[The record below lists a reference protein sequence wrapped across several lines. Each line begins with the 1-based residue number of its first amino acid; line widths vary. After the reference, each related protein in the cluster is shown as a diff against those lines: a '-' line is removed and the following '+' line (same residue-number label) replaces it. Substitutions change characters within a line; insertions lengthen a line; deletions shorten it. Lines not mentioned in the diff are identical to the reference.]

1 MLMHG
6 SRKTFGSGIL
16 AEKKISR
23 YKRVLVASI
32 DRLLAVG
39 PKSPFFKKNVLVVV
53 VTRL

>member
-6 SRKTFGSGIL
+6 SRKTSGSGIL
-16 AEKKISR
+16 AEKKLSR

-39 PKSPFFKKNVLVVV
+39 PKSPLLKNVLVVV